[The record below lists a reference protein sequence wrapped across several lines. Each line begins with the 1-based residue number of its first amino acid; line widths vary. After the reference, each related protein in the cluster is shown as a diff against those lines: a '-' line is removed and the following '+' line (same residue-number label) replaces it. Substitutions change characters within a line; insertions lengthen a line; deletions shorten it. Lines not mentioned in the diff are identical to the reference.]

1 MKCLIVK
8 INVNCFYRQQIDDL
22 ENERKRLKEVITKKE
37 ENEKKYQG
45 KKVTAF
51 FLYTYDT
58 SLTESMNQLNSI
70 TEQQAKDLM
79 QLKVNRLVIH
89 ICISSLARERRSPR
103 KS

>member
-45 KKVTAF
+45 KKVTSC
-51 FLYTYDT
+51 THT
-58 SLTESMNQLNSI
+58 
-70 TEQQAKDLM
+70 
-79 QLKVNRLVIH
+79 IH
-89 ICISSLARERRSPR
+89 L
-103 KS
+103 